1 MKKLNFKLILLSVVG
16 LSIIGCE
23 TPIEKWEQK
32 LPEEEGTDLTI
43 GEIVKEFG
51 EPIEKIDYSNY
62 LEVYDTTIFEFN
74 DRFNP
79 NISVEELVGLLE
91 IWNDLSEQNFDR
103 LNKNLGSFKIIQG
116 QVSKYIK

>member
-32 LPEEEGTDLTI
+32 LPEGEGTDLTI
-43 GEIVKEFG
+43 EEIVKEFG

-62 LEVYDTTIFEFN
+62 LEVYDTRLILYLMYV
-74 DRFNP
+74 DC
-79 NISVEELVGLLE
+79 LL
-91 IWNDLSEQNFDR
+91 IKNSIKYNF
-103 LNKNLGSFKIIQG
+103 
-116 QVSKYIK
+116 Y